1 MTACYARAVTGEV
14 IASIAPFKSVSRY
27 QICRGVPPARLAST
41 TFSVKNP
48 RNIPAIMA
56 RFLVGA
62 PSMGDSLIIASPSL
76 VGRTGI
82 TVSQHVRS
90 SALVRLFAAT
100 LFMSA
105 FLMFL
110 VEPMIARILLPSL
123 GGSPAVWNTCLVF
136 FQAMLLVGYGYAHGA
151 TQYLGMRRHI
161 VLHSVLLL
169 LPLIV
174 LPIAVR
180 QSPPQGLESPTLW
193 LLATLLGS
201 IGLPFFVLSTSAAVM
216 QKWFSATNDGAAAD
230 PYFLYAASNL
240 GSFIA
245 LMAYPLLVEPNLR
258 LQDQATLW
266 TAGYVVLVLLSL
278 ACAAVVWRSR
288 APISVATR
296 GEGVQ
301 SEALSWGRRGR
312 WIALAAVPSSLLL
325 AVTNYISTDV
335 ASVPLLWVLPL
346 GLYLL
351 TLVIAFSPSTERV
364 RAVAST
370 LMPVSV
376 IMLTL
381 ILIADLASP
390 LWLVIPIH
398 LVVFSVIAIACHGEL
413 AGDRPPAQ
421 RLTEFFFWTAFGGM
435 LGGLFNAL
443 VAPVIFNSILEY
455 PLVLIAATLLRATPV
470 SDARRLSRAD
480 VAIPLAIGAAV
491 AVSALV
497 NNQFGSVP
505 RFIVLG
511 AAVPALFTL
520 RQKHYPRRFAA
531 SMAMILLAGTLTE
544 SMFGQVVYAARTFF
558 GVNRVRVDQTHGYR
572 TIFHGTTLH
581 GMQSLDPSRSGEPL
595 SYFHRTGPIG
605 QIFASVPLAST
616 APRVAVVGLGVGTL
630 ASYRAATQRWT
641 LYEID
646 PVVEQIARN
655 DAYFTYLRACGEA
668 CAVIIGDGRVSLAR
682 AESQTY
688 GVIVLDAFSSDAVPM
703 HLITKEALA
712 LYLSKLAPG
721 GVIAFNISNLHLS
734 FQGVLSRLAADAGL
748 AALWQREPPDAGSWQ
763 LGKFPSEW
771 FIVARDRQDFGR
783 LTQDSRWSVPQAPAA
798 TPLWTDDF
806 SNILSVIRR

>member
-1 MTACYARAVTGEV
+1 MD
-14 IASIAPFKSVSRY
+14 
-27 QICRGVPPARLAST
+27 
-41 TFSVKNP
+41 
-48 RNIPAIMA
+48 
-56 RFLVGA
+56 
-62 PSMGDSLIIASPSL
+62 DSLTIAGPSL
-76 VGRTGI
+76 LDSTGI
-82 TVSQHVRS
+82 TVSQNVRS

-123 GGSPAVWNTCLVF
+123 GGAPAVWNTCLVF

-151 TQYLGMRRHI
+151 TQYLGIRRHI
-161 VLHSVLLL
+161 VLHSLLLL

-193 LLATLLGS
+193 LMLTLLGS

-245 LMAYPLLVEPNLR
+245 LMAYPLVVEPNLR

-266 TAGYVVLVLLSL
+266 TAGYVVLIVLSF
-278 ACAAVVWRSR
+278 ACAAVVWRSP
-288 APISVATR
+288 APMSGTTSTA
-296 GEGVQ
+296 GVQ

-325 AVTNYISTDV
+325 AVTNYISTNV

-346 GLYLL
+346 GVYLL
-351 TLVIAFSPSTERV
+351 TLVIAFSVSMERV
-364 RAVAST
+364 RTVAST
-370 LMPVSV
+370 LMPLSA
-376 IMLTL
+376 ILLTL
-381 ILIADLASP
+381 MLIADLSSP
-390 LWLVIPIH
+390 MWLVIPAH
-398 LVVFSVIAIACHGEL
+398 LLVFLVISLTCHGEL
-413 AGDRPPAQ
+413 AGDRPSAE

-443 VAPVIFNSILEY
+443 VAPLIFSSILEY
-455 PLVLIAATLLRATPV
+455 PLMLIAATLLRATPLTR
-470 SDARRLSRAD
+470 DRLRRAD
-480 VAIPLAIGAAV
+480 VAVPLAIGAAV

-497 NNQFGSVP
+497 NNQFGSLS

-520 RQKHYPRRFAA
+520 RQKQHPRRFAA
-531 SMAMILLAGTLTE
+531 SIALILLAGTLTQ
-544 SMFGQVVYAARTFF
+544 STFGQVVYAARTFF
-558 GVNRVRVDQTHGYR
+558 GVNRVRVDAAHGYR
-572 TIFHGTTLH
+572 SMFHGTTLH

-595 SYFHRTGPIG
+595 SYFHRMGPIG
-605 QIFASVPLAST
+605 QVFQNVPLAST
-616 APRVAVVGLGVGTL
+616 APRVAVLGLGVGTL
-630 ASYRAATQRWT
+630 ASYRVAPQRWT
-641 LYEID
+641 FYEID
-646 PVVEQIARN
+646 PEVEHIARN

-668 CAVIIGDGRVSLAR
+668 CAVTIGDGRLSLGR
-682 AESQTY
+682 AESHSY
-688 GVIVLDAFSSDAVPM
+688 GLIVLDAFSSDAVPM
-703 HLITKEALA
+703 HLMTKEALA

-734 FQGVLSRLAADAGL
+734 FQGVLSRMAADAGL
-748 AALWQREPPDAGSWQ
+748 EALWQREPPNAGSWE

-771 FIVARDRQDFGR
+771 FIVARDRRDFGP
-783 LTQDSRWSVPQAPAA
+783 LNVDSRWSVPQAAA
-798 TPLWTDDF
+798 NTPLWTDDF